1 MSDGETMA
9 SGFTIMTRAFLSAI
23 AIATALPALAC
34 INTYG
39 TDLQG
44 KRVETFFTGGD
55 LVEYLTKPRSM
66 DWRRQKRRLGWN
78 IENASIEQ
86 RNDYAAALLHVGEIK
101 PALAILVQI
110 ERTKPGLYATAT
122 NLGTAYEL
130 AGKNEHALSWIR
142 AGIRRNPRS
151 HEGSEWLHV
160 AILEAKLAMARDAGW
175 LRSHSVLGLD
185 FGNAA
190 IPKLPARFPLD
201 NRGNRLDAEDT
212 RRAVH
217 MQMAE
222 RLQFVAPPEAIVG
235 DLLFDYANLLML
247 TDTMEN
253 AAGIYDLALR
263 YGTPRPETARQRM
276 AHARQVAKRAKK

>member
-1 MSDGETMA
+1 
-9 SGFTIMTRAFLSAI
+9 MTRALLFAI

-44 KRVETFFTGGD
+44 KPRETFFTGED
-55 LVEYLTKPRSM
+55 LVEYLKKPNST
-66 DWRRQKRRLGWN
+66 DWRAEKRRLGQN
-78 IENASIEQ
+78 LERASIEQ

-130 AGKNEHALSWIR
+130 AGKNEYALGWIR
-142 AGIRRNPRS
+142 AGIRRNPQS
-151 HEGSEWLHV
+151 HDGSEWLHGL
-160 AILEAKLAMARDAGW
+160 ILEAKLALAKDAGW

-190 IPKLPARFPLD
+190 IPKLPARFPVD
-201 NRGNRLDAEDT
+201 NRGNRLDAVGT
-212 RRAVH
+212 RSAIH

-222 RLQFVAPPEAIVG
+222 RLQFVPAPDAIVG

-253 AAGIYDLALR
+253 ATAIYDLALR
-263 YGTPRPETARQRM
+263 YGTPRAELARQRM